1 METDAVMAP
10 EEEWGT
16 TLTPAQRQA
25 ARIVVDDVVARGDV
39 LGIVLAG
46 SIVRGEGGPTSD
58 LDLYVVVSSPWR
70 QRRQLLLAGVRVEV
84 FINPPWTIRSYV
96 ADELREGS
104 PSTAHMLAT
113 GIPLYARGP
122 VLSEL
127 RDEARRLLTDGPL
140 ALTEGELTQRRYDVI
155 DLAEDADDVR
165 EGDPDALAYVL
176 PLLVQRAIALLYA
189 RQRRWA
195 PKPKRLPGDLE
206 RVDPDAAALLR
217 AYLREPDLSRR
228 HVLAGALVDRAIA
241 PLPRAFF
248 AWESKPEEMPPD

>member
-1 METDAVMAP
+1 METDVVIVH
-10 EEEWGT
+10 EDEWGA
-16 TLTPAQRQA
+16 TLTPQQRQA
-25 ARIVVDDVVARGDV
+25 ARIVVDDVVARSDV

-58 LDLYVVVSSPWR
+58 LDLYVVISSPCR
-70 QRRQLLLAGVRVEV
+70 QRRQLLVMGVRVEV
-84 FINPPWTIRSYV
+84 FINPPWIIRSYF

-113 GIPLYARGP
+113 GIPLFERGAT
-122 VLSEL
+122 LSEL
-127 RDEARRLLTDGPL
+127 RDEARRLLADGPA
-140 ALTEGELTQRRYDVI
+140 ALSEGELTQRRYDVI

-165 EGDPDALAYVL
+165 AGNPDALAYVL
-176 PLLVQRAIALLYA
+176 PLLVQRAISLLYA
-189 RQRRWA
+189 RQRRWT

-228 HVLAGALVDRAIA
+228 HALVGALVDRAIA

-248 AWESKPEEMPPD
+248 IWDSEPEEMPPA

>member
-1 METDAVMAP
+1 M
-10 EEEWGT
+10 
-16 TLTPAQRQA
+16 
-25 ARIVVDDVVARGDV
+25 
-39 LGIVLAG
+39 
-46 SIVRGEGGPTSD
+46 
-58 LDLYVVVSSPWR
+58 
-70 QRRQLLLAGVRVEV
+70 LLAGVRVEV
-84 FINPPWTIRSYV
+84 FINPPWTIRSYFT
-96 ADELREGS
+96 AELRDGS

-113 GIPLYARGP
+113 GIPLFQRGP
-122 VLSEL
+122 ILFEL
-127 RDEARRLLTDGPL
+127 RDEARRLIADGPL

-176 PLLVQRAIALLYA
+176 PLLVERAIALLYA

-241 PLPRAFF
+241 PLPRTFF
-248 AWESKPEEMPPD
+248 A